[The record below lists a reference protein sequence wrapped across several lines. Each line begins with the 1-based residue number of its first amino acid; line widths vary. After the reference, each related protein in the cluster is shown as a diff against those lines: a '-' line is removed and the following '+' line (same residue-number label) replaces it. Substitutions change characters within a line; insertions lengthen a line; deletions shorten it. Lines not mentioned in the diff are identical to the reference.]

1 MDKETILVVDDNH
14 QISNFLA
21 RELLPSLGYTAIVA
35 RNGKSALEALR
46 KEKVALM
53 LLDLQLPDMSGLDIL
68 QKLAEEGLNIPT
80 ILATA
85 HGSENIA
92 IESFRLGVEDYL
104 IKPIDPD
111 RLNDAITR
119 ALTESRLRRE
129 KAVLTNKL
137 QEQLSWQSVLFKIG
151 QSVISSLEIDEVLRR
166 IVEAGV
172 LLTGA
177 EEGFLA
183 LLDEQSDRLF
193 LRASKNIDQDK
204 SKTMRLPMT
213 DHLIAKVLQ
222 TRKPVRTITKTADEP
237 LIKLSTGFL
246 VRSLLHVPIIS
257 RGKALGVLSMVNH
270 SNQKPFLEKDE
281 ALMTSLASYASIAL
295 DNAALYQRAQQE
307 IIERRKIEDALR
319 ESEERYALA
328 MRGSNDGLWDWN
340 LRSNKVY
347 YSPRWKS
354 MLGCSETE
362 ISHSPQEW
370 FSRVHPD
377 DIDKLRLDL
386 ESHLAGN
393 TPHFE
398 NEHRLQHTNG
408 EYRWILSRGIA
419 VVDSSGVAQRIAG
432 SITDTTERKI
442 AEQKLL
448 QYAFYDKLTELPNR
462 ALFVDHLGLAIERAK
477 RRPDFRFAVLF
488 MDLDTFKDVN
498 DSLGHMIGD
507 ELLISVA
514 RLLQSRMRSTD
525 TVARF
530 GGDEFVILLDDIH
543 DKDNAQQVSEW
554 IQSALKDPFILNGQ
568 EVYITASIGIVLS
581 DTGYQRS
588 EEVLRD
594 ADIAMY
600 HAKANGKSRYEIFNP
615 EMRTRLLD
623 RLELANDLRRAIENQ
638 ELRLHYQLIVSL
650 NTGRITGLEALV
662 RWQHPQRGL
671 LAPIH
676 FIPLAEDTGLI
687 TALDHWVLREAC
699 RQMRTWKLENPMFS
713 DLTISVNISGKQI
726 SQAEFV
732 GYVEQILAATDL
744 DPKYLCLEI
753 TESVVIENKETTV
766 IMCNQLRQ
774 LGVHIH
780 IDDFGIGYSSLSY
793 LSEFPVNALKIDRS
807 FISKMGEGKN
817 ETDIVQAIV
826 TLSRRIGVDV
836 IAEGV
841 ETSGQLKKLQAMGC
855 EYGQG
860 FYVSKPLAGEEA
872 KTLVLQSLA
881 ENVSNK
887 L

>member
-14 QISNFLA
+14 QISRFLA
-21 RELLPSLGYTAIVA
+21 HELLPSLGYSAMVA

-46 KEKVALM
+46 GEKVALM
-53 LLDLQLPDMSGLDIL
+53 LLDLQLPDMSGLDVL
-68 QKLAEEGLNIPT
+68 KQVAKEGLNVPT

-111 RLNDAITR
+111 RLNDAITH
-119 ALTESRLRRE
+119 ALSESRLRRE

-137 QEQLSWQSVLFKIG
+137 REQLSWQSVLFKIG
-151 QSVISSLEIDEVLRR
+151 QSVISSLEADEVLRR

-183 LLDEQSDRLF
+183 LLDEQTDRLF
-193 LRASKNIDQDK
+193 LRASKNIDQEK
-204 SKTMRLPMT
+204 SKTMRLPIT
-213 DHLIAKVLQ
+213 DNLIAKVLQ
-222 TRKPVRTITKTADEP
+222 TRKPVRTITQTAEDP

-257 RGKALGVLSMVNH
+257 RGKALGVLTMVNH
-270 SNQKPFLEKDE
+270 SHQKPFLDKDE
-281 ALMTSLASYASIAL
+281 SLMTSLASYASIAL
-295 DNAALYQRAQQE
+295 DNAGLYHRAQQE
-307 IIERRKIEDALR
+307 IIERRKIEEALR

-328 MRGSNDGLWDWN
+328 MRGSNDGLWDWD
-340 LRSNKVY
+340 LRSNEIY
-347 YSPRWKS
+347 FSPRWKS
-354 MLGCSETE
+354 MLGYSEKE
-362 ISHSPQEW
+362 ITNSPQEW

-377 DIDKLRLDL
+377 DIDKLRIDI
-386 ESHLAGN
+386 ETHLTRN
-393 TPHFE
+393 SPHFE
-398 NEHRLQHTNG
+398 NEHRLQHKDG
-408 EYRWILSRGIA
+408 DYRYILSRGIA
-419 VVDSSGVAQRIAG
+419 VSDANGMAQRIAG
-432 SITDTTERKI
+432 SITDITERK
-442 AEQKLL
+442 AVEQKLL
-448 QYAFYDKLTELPNR
+448 QYAFYDKLTGLPNR
-462 ALFVDHLGLAIERAK
+462 ALFVDHLSLAIERAK
-477 RRPDFRFAVLF
+477 RRPDFQFAVLF

-498 DSLGHMIGD
+498 DSLGHMVGD
-507 ELLISVA
+507 ELLVSVA

-543 DKDNAQQVSEW
+543 DKFNAQQVSEW
-554 IQSALKDPFILNGQ
+554 IQSALAEPFILNGQ
-568 EVYITASIGIVLS
+568 EVYISASIGIVLS
-581 DTGYQRS
+581 ETGYQRS

-600 HAKANGKSRYEIFNP
+600 NAKANGKSRFEIFNP

-638 ELRLHYQLIVSL
+638 ELRVHYQLIVSL
-650 NTGRITGLEALV
+650 NNGRITGLEALV

-671 LAPIH
+671 LAPIE

-687 TALDHWVLREAC
+687 IALDRWVLREAC
-699 RQMRTWKLENPMFS
+699 RQMHSWKLENPMFS
-713 DLTISVNISGKQI
+713 DLTISVNISGKQLSQGDFI
-726 SQAEFV
+726 SFV
-732 GYVEQILAATDL
+732 EHTLEAADL

-753 TESVVIENKETTV
+753 TESVVIGNKEITV
-766 IMCNQLRQ
+766 EMCNKLRQ

-793 LSEFPVNALKIDRS
+793 LSDFPVNALKIDRS
-807 FISKMGEGKN
+807 FISKMSEGKN
-817 ETDIVQAIV
+817 EADIVQAIV
-826 TLSRRIGVDV
+826 TLSQRIGVDV

-860 FYVSKPLAGEEA
+860 FYVSKPLAGDEA
-872 KTLVLQSLA
+872 KKLVLQSLA
-881 ENVSNK
+881 VSVSPS
-887 L
+887 